1 MTAIFDL
8 IVIILSLGIPLFL
21 LILGYFVGSWRE
33 KSHFQDLEQREKKT
47 ADLET
52 WNYGGKQEF
61 LRAKKTTLVVGS
73 VVLTSDY
80 FKQFILGFVQLTGG
94 KITVYESIVERARRE
109 ALLRMKERAIGWGA
123 TKVVNVRYTSSS
135 LNGNN
140 PKDGGFSIE
149 VIAYGTAIQD

>member
-1 MTAIFDL
+1 MAAIIDL
-8 IVIILSLGIPLFL
+8 IVLLLSLGIPLFL
-21 LILGYFVGSWRE
+21 LILGYFVGNWRE
-33 KSHFQDLEQREKKT
+33 KAHFQDLEQREKKT
-47 ADLET
+47 SDLET

-61 LRAKKTTLVVGS
+61 LRARKTTLVVGS

-80 FKQFILGFVQLTGG
+80 FKQFLLAFFRLTGG

-109 ALLRMKERAIGWGA
+109 ALLRMKERAIAWGA
-123 TKVVNVRYTSSS
+123 TKVVNVRYASSS

-140 PKDGGFSIE
+140 PKDAGFSLE